1 MSQETTRC
9 GRRVPPTSSPYSSC
23 MTTITTPLHKA
34 SCPQPGGTP
43 PLVSAGGSTHPL
55 IDHVVLE
62 RLREDLHE
70 YEVWR
75 VFVQNFITALPPRI
89 EKLRVALTTGD
100 AVGARDAVLS
110 LKTASQ
116 MVGAERLAAL
126 ALDLEAAQREG
137 IRIADPAVAL
147 PRLAVDYMYGIKQ
160 RASQTSHALQTHL
173 DTARRPRN
181 VVGQP

>member
-1 MSQETTRC
+1 
-9 GRRVPPTSSPYSSC
+9 
-23 MTTITTPLHKA
+23 MTTTTTPLHQV
-34 SCPQPGGTP
+34 SCPQPGGTS
-43 PLVSAGGSTHPL
+43 PLISAGGSSHPL
-55 IDHVVLE
+55 IDHAVLE

-75 VFVQNFITALPPRI
+75 VFVQNFITALPRRI

-147 PRLAVDYMYGIKQ
+147 PRLAVDYLYRIKQ
-160 RASQTSHALQTHL
+160 RANQTSHALQTHL

-181 VVGQP
+181 IVGQP

>member
-1 MSQETTRC
+1 
-9 GRRVPPTSSPYSSC
+9 
-23 MTTITTPLHKA
+23 MTTTTTPLHTVN
-34 SCPQPGGTP
+34 CPQPGGP
-43 PLVSAGGSTHPL
+43 SPLIRAGGSTHPL

-100 AVGARDAVLS
+100 AAGARDAVLS

-126 ALDLEAAQREG
+126 ALDLEAAQREA

-147 PRLAVDYMYGIKQ
+147 PRLAVDYLYRIKQ

-173 DTARRPRN
+173 NTARRPRDI
-181 VVGQP
+181 VGQP